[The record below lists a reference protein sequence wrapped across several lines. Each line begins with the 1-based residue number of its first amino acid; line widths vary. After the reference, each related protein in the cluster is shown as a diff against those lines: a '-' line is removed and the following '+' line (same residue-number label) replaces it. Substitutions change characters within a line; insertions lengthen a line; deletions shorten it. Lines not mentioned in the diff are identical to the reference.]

1 MKFGLKELINFIVM
15 DMKNWQSWVK
25 VIIIASVSF
34 YIGYLLAT
42 NFI

>member
-1 MKFGLKELINFIVM
+1 VPCCSIM

-25 VIIIASVSF
+25 VIIIGSVSF

-42 NFI
+42 II